1 MNESSNVLAI
11 TALRDNLGRKG
22 ADTPAAPFFRHKPR
36 DKRAVAL
43 RVVGLR
49 NRYGR
54 IVRIRLTKEQPPSTW
69 NLASPSEY
77 PRSSQTKALRTQSNQ
92 SYITR

>member
-49 NRYGR
+49 NRYGTNR
-54 IVRIRLTKEQPPSTW
+54 QD
-69 NLASPSEY
+69 SPDQGAATEHLEFGV
-77 PRSSQTKALRTQSNQ
+77 P
-92 SYITR
+92 